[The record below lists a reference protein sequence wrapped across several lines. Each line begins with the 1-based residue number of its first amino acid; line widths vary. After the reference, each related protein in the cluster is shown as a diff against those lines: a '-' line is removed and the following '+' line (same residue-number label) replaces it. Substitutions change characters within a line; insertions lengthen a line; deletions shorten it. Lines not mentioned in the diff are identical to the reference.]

1 MSGICG
7 WLQKDAAEVSSA
19 ERAAIG
25 EALSR
30 FDRSTVRAT
39 AVEGCGVVIAGRE
52 TDFAAGG
59 ATFCAVWGKPRIQDR
74 DMESVARERGVAWSL
89 MAAYRERGSRILE
102 SVRGHFALAILD
114 DRLNSAFLAVDRMG
128 TRPLYYSESG
138 GRFAFATNLD
148 ALGALPGMDGKIRA
162 QAIYDYVHFHVIP
175 GPRTIYETRRRLCP
189 GSFLT
194 WSPAGAKVER
204 YWEMRFVEDEERP
217 FAELKEEFVSLLQK
231 SVAERLNGHRTG
243 AFLSGGTDSSTVAGM
258 LGRVTGKPAPTYSI
272 GFDAQSYDETYY
284 ARIAARHFGTDHH
297 EYYVTPDDVVD
308 AIPRIAA
315 LHDQPFG
322 NASAIPAY
330 YCAKLARED
339 GTGTLLGGDGGD
351 ELFGGNTRYATQHL
365 YSLYSELPAPLRRA
379 AIEPFVSLLP
389 SIGLA
394 GKAQRYIATA
404 SMPMPARYDNY
415 NLLER
420 LGPGNVFTPEFLA
433 TVDPGGPAK
442 EAAASYADSRATSLI
457 NRMLAF
463 DRKYTLADNDL
474 PKVSRSCE
482 LAGVD
487 VAYPLLDDA
496 LVDFSLRLPP
506 RQKVRGTQL
515 RYFFKK
521 ALADFLPEEIIRKSK
536 HGFGLPFGKWFV
548 EHRPLR
554 DMACSSLSDL
564 AKRGII
570 RPQIVGELTSAHVA
584 RHAEYFGTMVWIL
597 MMIEQWHRQRRIA
610 V

>member
-39 AVEGCGVVIAGRE
+39 AVEGCGIVMAGRE

-59 ATFCAVWGKPRIQDR
+59 ATFCALWGKPRIQDR

-102 SVRGHFALAILD
+102 SLRGHFALAILD
-114 DRLNSAFLAVDRMG
+114 GRLNSAFLAVDRMG

-189 GSFLT
+189 GSSLT
-194 WSPAGAKVER
+194 WSPAGTKVER

-272 GFDAQSYDETYY
+272 GFDAQSYDETHY

-365 YSLYSELPAPLRRA
+365 YSLYSELPAPLRKA

-389 SIGLA
+389 AIGLA

-420 LGPGNVFTPEFLA
+420 LGPAMCSPRTSWPPW
-433 TVDPGGPAK
+433 TR
-442 EAAASYADSRATSLI
+442 AARPSKRPPPMRTRA
-457 NRMLAF
+457 
-463 DRKYTLADNDL
+463 
-474 PKVSRSCE
+474 
-482 LAGVD
+482 
-487 VAYPLLDDA
+487 
-496 LVDFSLRLPP
+496 
-506 RQKVRGTQL
+506 
-515 RYFFKK
+515 
-521 ALADFLPEEIIRKSK
+521 
-536 HGFGLPFGKWFV
+536 
-548 EHRPLR
+548 
-554 DMACSSLSDL
+554 
-564 AKRGII
+564 
-570 RPQIVGELTSAHVA
+570 
-584 RHAEYFGTMVWIL
+584 
-597 MMIEQWHRQRRIA
+597 QRR
-610 V
+610 